1 MMRRILV
8 SLAVA
13 FLAAVMAYLAI
24 FVLAPTMYV
33 EKAFNILAAAF
44 IGSAVITLLVLI
56 RASRK

>member
-1 MMRRILV
+1 MIRRILI

-13 FLAAVMAYLAI
+13 FLAAVMTYLVI

-56 RASRK
+56 RASPG

>member
-1 MMRRILV
+1 MIRRILI

-13 FLAAVMAYLAI
+13 FVAAVITYLAI

-44 IGSAVITLLVLI
+44 VGSTVITFVLLM
-56 RASRK
+56 RRRR

>member
-1 MMRRILV
+1 MIRRILI

-13 FLAAVMAYLAI
+13 FLAAVMTYLAI

-56 RASRK
+56 RASPG